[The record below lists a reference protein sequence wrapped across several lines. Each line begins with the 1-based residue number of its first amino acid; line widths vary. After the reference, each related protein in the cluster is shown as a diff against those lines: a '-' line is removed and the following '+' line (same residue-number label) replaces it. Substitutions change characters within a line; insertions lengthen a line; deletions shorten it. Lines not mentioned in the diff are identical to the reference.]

1 MIVLDFSKYVKLEVV
16 VFELELE
23 NELDIDSVADLIDI
37 LEVCSIYCL

>member
-23 NELDIDSVADLIDI
+23 NESDIDSVADLIDI
-37 LEVCSIYCL
+37 LEVCSICCL

>member
-23 NELDIDSVADLIDI
+23 NESDIDSVVDLIDI